1 MWCCVL
7 DLDDLGMELSM
18 GRYMVE
24 IMVIQ
29 DIEFVSPAGWMEVS
43 SHGGGVS
50 GPIGII
56 GGGTRVVA
64 SILFVEL
71 MGTATLPAV

>member
-1 MWCCVL
+1 M
-7 DLDDLGMELSM
+7 DLDDPGMGLSM

-24 IMVIQ
+24 MMVIQ
-29 DIEFVSPAGWMEVS
+29 DVEFVSRAGWMLVS
-43 SHGGGVS
+43 NDGGGVS

-56 GGGTRVVA
+56 GLGTRVVA

-71 MGTATLPAV
+71 MGTATLPAVWF

>member
-1 MWCCVL
+1 
-7 DLDDLGMELSM
+7 M